1 MSAEFILPTKV
12 ISGHDCVK
20 SAGAEICALGKKF
33 LIVTGRSSA
42 KKCGALDDVI
52 AALESEKRDY
62 AIFDKIPSNP
72 DIDIVYDGADA
83 ARQAGADAVIAI
95 GGGSPMDAGKAI
107 ALLAAQDIK
116 REELFSGKYEKKT
129 LPVICVPTTAGTGS
143 EVTQYSILT
152 NHEAKTKTT
161 LAAPFMFPKLAL
173 LDGKYMAELP
183 RKTTVNTAMDAMTHL
198 MESYLSVKA
207 GAITKSLSIAGLEI
221 IGRELEKLRRFELTE
236 EDRTELLTASDLGG
250 IVIAQT
256 GTTAVHAMGYSLT
269 YFKEIDHGRA
279 NGLLMAEYL
288 KFAEKAAPEA
298 VKTVVSAAGFES
310 TESFDK
316 YISELL
322 GDKEKITPEELKMYS
337 ETAIKAKNI
346 PNSIAAPSKED
357 LYRIYSAVFSDNC
370 PEG

>member
-1 MSAEFILPTKV
+1 MSAQFILPVKI

-20 SAGAEICALGKKF
+20 DSETEICTFGKKF

-52 AALESEKRDY
+52 HALESGKCEY
-62 AIFDKIPSNP
+62 EVFDKIPSNP
-72 DIDIVYDGADA
+72 DIDIVYEGAKA
-83 ARQAGADAVIAI
+83 ARQAGAEAVIAI
-95 GGGSPMDAGKAI
+95 GGGSPMDAAKAI
-107 ALLAAQDIK
+107 ALLATQDIA
-116 REELFSGKYEKKT
+116 RDELFSGCYEEKN

-152 NHEAKTKTT
+152 NHKAKTKTT
-161 LAAPFMFPKLAL
+161 LSAPFMFPKLAL
-173 LDGKYMAELP
+173 LDGKYMAGLP
-183 RKTTVNTAMDAMTHL
+183 ERTTVNTAMDAMTHL

-207 GAITKSLSIAGLEI
+207 GDITRSLSTVGLEI
-221 IGRELEKLRRFELTE
+221 IGRKLEKLSRFDLSD
-236 EDRTELLTASDLGG
+236 EDRAELLTASNLGG

-288 KFAEKAAPEA
+288 RFAEKTAPGPVEKVLKA
-298 VKTVVSAAGFES
+298 TGFKDVS
-310 TESFDK
+310 SFGK
-316 YISELL
+316 FISELL
-322 GDKEKITPEELKMYS
+322 GEREKITSEELKMYS
-337 ETAIKAKNI
+337 EAAIKAKNI
-346 PNSIAAPSKED
+346 PNSIAVPSEED
-357 LYRIYSAVFSDNC
+357 LYGIYSAVFSDSS